1 MRHLKSTKK
10 FKRTTEERRRLK
22 IDLATALIKER
33 KITTFTA
40 RAKWF
45 RPFFE
50 RLVTLCKRNINDIQA
65 AYKLVRPFLSEEAA
79 RILIEKIVPKLQDR
93 PGGYTKQFKLM
104 SKFNATHDKS
114 IVMISE

>member
-1 MRHLKSTKK
+1 MRHLKKTKK
-10 FKRTTEERRRLK
+10 FKRTEEERRRLK
-22 IDLATALIKER
+22 IDLATALIKEK

-50 RLVTLCKRNINDIQA
+50 RLVTLCKRNIEDTQA
-65 AYKLVRPFLSEEAA
+65 AYRAVRPFLSEEAA
-79 RILIEKIVPKLQDR
+79 RILIEKIVPKLKER
-93 PGGYTKQFKLM
+93 EGGYTRQFRLM

-114 IVMISE
+114 IVMITE